1 MTNGTGKKI
10 ISSKSVAIAAA
21 VALAIFL
28 PVIGIGAMLA
38 GQLLAPRKKNSII
51 D

>member
-10 ISSKSVAIAAA
+10 ISSTSVVVAAA
-21 VALAIFL
+21 VVVAIFL
-28 PVIGIGAMLA
+28 PVIALGAMLV
-38 GQLLAPRKKNSII
+38 GQLSTRRRKNSIV